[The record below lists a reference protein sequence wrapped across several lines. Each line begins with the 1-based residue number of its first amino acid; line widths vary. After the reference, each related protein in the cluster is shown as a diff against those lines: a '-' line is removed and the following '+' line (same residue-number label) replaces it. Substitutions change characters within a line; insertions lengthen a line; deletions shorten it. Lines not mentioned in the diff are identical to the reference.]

1 MTGAKTCGIYP
12 ASGFSISMCG
22 ETFALRQKIMFQFGR
37 PALSRTPNR
46 LYPE

>member
-1 MTGAKTCGIYP
+1 MTGANTCGISP
-12 ASGFSISMCG
+12 ASGFCIFMCV

-37 PALSRTPNR
+37 PALNHTPNR